1 VRYGAL
7 SWPEPE
13 YPEPGLLTI
22 AGVMLDTG
30 QVQDM
35 YFASGHNF
43 SLNAN
48 WTS

>member
-1 VRYGAL
+1 MRYGAL

-35 YFASGHNF
+35 SHLSHGLKY
-43 SLNAN
+43 
-48 WTS
+48 

>member
-1 VRYGAL
+1 MRYGAL

-30 QVQDM
+30 QELKTQLSDP
-35 YFASGHNF
+35 
-43 SLNAN
+43 NAECQR
-48 WTS
+48 

>member
-1 VRYGAL
+1 MVTAWEQSVRYGAL
-7 SWPEPE
+7 GWPEPE

-35 YFASGHNF
+35 SHG
-43 SLNAN
+43 LNY
-48 WTS
+48 